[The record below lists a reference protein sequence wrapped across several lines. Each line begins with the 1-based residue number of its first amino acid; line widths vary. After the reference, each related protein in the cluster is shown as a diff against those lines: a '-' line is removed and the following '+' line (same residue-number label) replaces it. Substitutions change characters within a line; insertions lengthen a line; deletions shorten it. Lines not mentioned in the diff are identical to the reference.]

1 MSFKGGN
8 NNFGNSSYVLDCY
21 FDDQDAIDEQLEIL
35 IFLIKFS
42 VVPLHYFSKQI
53 FINCINEKRIV
64 MHEGS
69 GEFIVREVN
78 NVSEILFNPPVVE
91 AINAKHK

>member
-1 MSFKGGN
+1 
-8 NNFGNSSYVLDCY
+8 
-21 FDDQDAIDEQLEIL
+21 
-35 IFLIKFS
+35 
-42 VVPLHYFSKQI
+42 
-53 FINCINEKRIV
+53 